1 MRVACV
7 LSVVVCGAVLAG
19 CGGTDVPVASP
30 PAAATQPVP
39 TVTVTE
45 TVPTRTGTEQG
56 AERPEQPPPAA
67 PKTKKTAA
75 RVLPD
80 VVGMNLQKGQDTM
93 QAAGFYIL
101 DDQDATGRNRLQVFD
116 RNWVVTRQV
125 PPAGKKVPL
134 DTRVVLYAKKIGE

>member
-7 LSVVVCGAVLAG
+7 LSVAVCGAVLTG
-19 CGGTDVPVASP
+19 CGGTDA
-30 PAAATQPVP
+30 PAAAAPPVAVTQPAP

-45 TVPTRTGTEQG
+45 TAPTGTG
-56 AERPEQPPPAA
+56 AERPERPAPVV
-67 PKTKKTAA
+67 PKSRRTAE
-75 RVLPD
+75 RILPD

-101 DDQDATGRNRLQVFD
+101 DDQDATGRKRLQIFD
-116 RNWVVTRQV
+116 RNWVVTKQV

-134 DTRVVLYAKKIGE
+134 DTRVILYAKKIGE